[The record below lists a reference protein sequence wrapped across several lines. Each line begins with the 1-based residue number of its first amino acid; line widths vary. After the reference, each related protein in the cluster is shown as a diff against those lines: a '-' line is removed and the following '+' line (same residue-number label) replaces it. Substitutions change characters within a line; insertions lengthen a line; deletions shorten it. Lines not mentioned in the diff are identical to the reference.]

1 MGSGGCSGWLR
12 GQVNERRR
20 AWVQALPTLGA
31 LVAMSIGD
39 WEPNWLGP
47 PSRRLYSALHRAP
60 SPASI
65 GVVLVPPLLHEQPRS
80 RRFVTEVASQFAA
93 SGLSCLRFDFH
104 GTGDSPGRGDEVDF
118 ASMAAD
124 LTVATAALRSH
135 AGVEQVVLLAWR
147 GAGLLAQSWLQQARL
162 GDRVVL
168 WEPIIDG
175 AGWLRELQRNDA
187 SERALRPRPRPGVP
201 RTGTQDDGQLMGF
214 AASPRLRA
222 DLAKARLTQSDPSQ
236 SASTWAVVRA
246 DSPSLPVEVAR
257 LFELPAG
264 APTFDGGVAM
274 EATMFLTP
282 PLERVV
288 GQLGHALHL
297 QAG

>member
-1 MGSGGCSGWLR
+1 MASIVVCGGSMIGLSTAMMLARDGHDVTVL
-12 GQVNERRR
+12 ERD
-20 AWVQALPTLGA
+20 P
-31 LVAMSIGD
+31 
-39 WEPNWLGP
+39 
-47 PSRRLYSALHRAP
+47 AP
-60 SPASI
+60 LPAS
-65 GVVLVPPLLHEQPRS
+65 PHE
-80 RRFVTEVASQFAA
+80 
-93 SGLSCLRFDFH
+93 
-104 GTGDSPGRGDEVDF
+104 
-118 ASMAAD
+118 
-124 LTVATAALRSH
+124 
-135 AGVEQVVLLAWR
+135 AWT
-147 GAGLLAQSWLQQARL
+147 SW
-162 GDRVVL
+162 
-168 WEPIIDG
+168 
-175 AGWLRELQRNDA
+175 
-187 SERALRPRPRPGVP
+187 PRPGVP

-222 DLAKARLTQSDPSQ
+222 DLAKARLGQSDPSQ

-246 DSPSLPVEVAR
+246 DSLPLPVEVAR

>member
-1 MGSGGCSGWLR
+1 
-12 GQVNERRR
+12 
-20 AWVQALPTLGA
+20 
-31 LVAMSIGD
+31 MSIGD

-80 RRFVTEVASQFAA
+80 RRFVTEVASQLAE

-124 LTVATAALRSH
+124 LKVATAALRSH
-135 AGVEQVVLLAWR
+135 TGVEQVALLAWR
-147 GAGLLAQSWLQQARL
+147 GAALLAQSWLQQGRQ

-168 WEPIIDG
+168 WEPILDG
-175 AGWLRELQRNDA
+175 ASWLRELQRNDA
-187 SERALRPRPRPGVP
+187 RERASRPRPRPGVP
-201 RTGTQDDGQLMGF
+201 RTNMEEDGQLMGF
-214 AASPRLRA
+214 AASPRLRQ
-222 DLAKARLTQSDPSQ
+222 DLAEAQLARTDSWQSR
-236 SASTWAVVRA
+236 STWAVVHA
-246 DSPSLPVEVAR
+246 DSPPLPVDVAK

-288 GQLGHALHL
+288 GQLGHALRQ